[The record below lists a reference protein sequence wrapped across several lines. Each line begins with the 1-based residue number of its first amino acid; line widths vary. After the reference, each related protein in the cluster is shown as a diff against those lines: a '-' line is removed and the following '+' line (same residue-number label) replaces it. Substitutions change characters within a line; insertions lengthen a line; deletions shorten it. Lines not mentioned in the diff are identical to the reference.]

1 MWQAV
6 NSKNYRERKKLKGA
20 GQQLQPTSNK
30 MLLVKAKQVQ
40 VNGMD
45 LNDVLFFVGN
55 VHDSGQVWCRLSE
68 RPGVMGDKSSFK
80 HGEITW
86 GGKTIVRASFS
97 NRQACTKP
105 ALS

>member
-6 NSKNYRERKKLKGA
+6 NSKNYRERKKLKGT

-30 MLLVKAKQVQ
+30 VLLVKAKQVQ
-40 VNGMD
+40 VKSMD
-45 LNDVLFFVGN
+45 MNDVLFFVGN
-55 VHDSGQVWCRLSE
+55 VHDSGQAWCRL
-68 RPGVMGDKSSFK
+68 MGKSSFK

-86 GGKTIVRASFS
+86 EGKTIVRASFS
-97 NRQACTKP
+97 NRP